1 MTKRYLSL
9 FLALFLVL
17 PLFGCT
23 GYTGFDRAPESVM
36 EEPQAPVEETLPLA
50 DFLDSVESEQVRIMY
65 ERLYALYDYETF
77 DDRSPIPQRFQSI
90 YPDKFSVGTI
100 QSAGCGISSLSMV
113 ASYLFDE
120 EITPDMMLKYDYG
133 DKPATAMEAGIRDMQ
148 LNCEIY
154 YGTAALENLDKAL
167 EEGRPV
173 IALHQKGSR
182 FTKAGHFLVMAGKN
196 PDGTYI
202 VNDPNMENYY
212 NPRLVDGF
220 TNGFSREDVTAGL
233 VGIYIFDRKDTF
245 TDLRE
250 TSLTA

>member
-1 MTKRYLSL
+1 MIKRYFSL
-9 FLALFLVL
+9 FLAVCILFSLS
-17 PLFGCT
+17 GCA
-23 GYTGFDRAPESVM
+23 GHEAPAPAPEPIT
-36 EEPQAPVEETLPLA
+36 EEENLLEEAKLSLA
-50 DFLDSVESEQVRIMY
+50 DFLAGVESEQVRIMY
-65 ERLYALYDYETF
+65 ERLYELYDYETF
-77 DDRSPIPQRFQSI
+77 DQRSPIPQRFQSI

-133 DKPATAMEAGIRDMQ
+133 DKPATAMEAGIRDMK
-148 LNCEIY
+148 LSCEIF
-154 YGTAALENLDKAL
+154 YGAAALEELDKAL

-233 VGIYIFDRKDTF
+233 AGIYVFDAKEHFVDN
-245 TDLRE
+245 RE
-250 TSLTA
+250 IAA

>member
-1 MTKRYLSL
+1 
-9 FLALFLVL
+9 
-17 PLFGCT
+17 
-23 GYTGFDRAPESVM
+23 
-36 EEPQAPVEETLPLA
+36 
-50 DFLDSVESEQVRIMY
+50 MY

-90 YPDKFSVGTI
+90 YPHKFSVGTI

-133 DKPATAMEAGIRDMQ
+133 DKPATALEAGIRDMQ

-182 FTKAGHFLVMAGKN
+182 FTKAGHFLVMAGTTPTWKITTI
-196 PDGTYI
+196 PGWWMVSPTVFPGRMSLPVWWAFI
-202 VNDPNMENYY
+202 
-212 NPRLVDGF
+212 
-220 TNGFSREDVTAGL
+220 
-233 VGIYIFDRKDTF
+233 
-245 TDLRE
+245 
-250 TSLTA
+250 SLTARIPSPICGRPA